1 MLTVR
6 QSQVLNLIIESVE
19 KNGVCPSFEEMKQA
33 IGVKSKSG
41 IHSIIT
47 ALEERGYIRKL
58 PNRARA
64 VEVLKSPNGQDY
76 IPTPIPVNKSLNENQ
91 ASIDYSKTPTPANEN
106 MEVPLM
112 GKIAAGTPIEAISN
126 PNNMVDFPVGMLS
139 NSAEHY
145 ALEIDGDSM
154 IEAGILDGD
163 TVLIEHCSTARDGDI
178 VVALVNREEATLKT
192 LLRKDNMVHLQPE
205 NREHQTQVYQPD
217 QVEVQGRLV
226 GLLRKY

>member
-64 VEVLKSPNGQDY
+64 VEVLKAPNGQEY
-76 IPTPIPVNKSLNENQ
+76 
-91 ASIDYSKTPTPANEN
+91 
-106 MEVPLM
+106 
-112 GKIAAGTPIEAISN
+112 
-126 PNNMVDFPVGMLS
+126 
-139 NSAEHY
+139 
-145 ALEIDGDSM
+145 
-154 IEAGILDGD
+154 
-163 TVLIEHCSTARDGDI
+163 
-178 VVALVNREEATLKT
+178 
-192 LLRKDNMVHLQPE
+192 
-205 NREHQTQVYQPD
+205 
-217 QVEVQGRLV
+217 
-226 GLLRKY
+226 